1 MPTKNSKPLNSI
13 PHAVRPIVMRCNTL
27 SGENPQEYEGLL
39 VGLIEHFKP
48 KTVMQWL
55 NVKKLQDLVWEQA
68 RLSRIK
74 PGIMDSIQTE
84 AVNSLLKSLPN
95 ETQRDL
101 RGPELEMTMDDV
113 AGRSFW
119 DKDVQK
125 EVNEAFETFNYSD
138 DTIDAVAFIRSARP
152 LLRLEKMQAS
162 NEARQLMVSRQLEE
176 EKNVLQ
182 LERGASDDGT
192 EEVWQSPPRSAA

>member
-1 MPTKNSKPLNSI
+1 
-13 PHAVRPIVMRCNTL
+13 
-27 SGENPQEYEGLL
+27 
-39 VGLIEHFKP
+39 
-48 KTVMQWL
+48 
-55 NVKKLQDLVWEQA
+55 WEQA

-95 ETQRDL
+95 ETQRDR